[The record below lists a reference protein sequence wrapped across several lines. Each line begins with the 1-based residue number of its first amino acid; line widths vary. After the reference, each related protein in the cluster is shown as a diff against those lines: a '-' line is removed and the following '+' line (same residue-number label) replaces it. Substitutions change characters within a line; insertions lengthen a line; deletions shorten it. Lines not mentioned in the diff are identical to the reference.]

1 MPSSI
6 GDRLYELMRRPS
18 EERQK
23 YRVIPP
29 KVSLG
34 MKFEDG
40 FYGGDEHA
48 GRQGRERGGGGS
60 GSSVRIETDTMGEV
74 EVPAEAL
81 YSAQTQRSLEN
92 FRIGGEK
99 MPFALV
105 HALGMVKHAA
115 ATVNER
121 DGNLDPKIAEAI
133 RQASLEV
140 ISGKFDRY
148 HFPLVVWQT
157 GSGTQTAQVEKSA
170 PAAEHLKRLRQ

>member
-48 GRQGRERGGGGS
+48 GRQGRERGGGGGS
-60 GSSVRIETDTMGEV
+60 SSVRIETDTMGEV

-81 YSAQTQRSLEN
+81 YGAQTQRSLEN

-105 HALGMVKHAA
+105 HALG
-115 ATVNER
+115 TV
-121 DGNLDPKIAEAI
+121 
-133 RQASLEV
+133 S
-140 ISGKFDRY
+140 Y
-148 HFPLVVWQT
+148 T
-157 GSGTQTAQVEKSA
+157 
-170 PAAEHLKRLRQ
+170 HLRAHET